1 MIYLDYNAT
10 TPLKPQVQSALQ
22 SAMEVIGNPSSI
34 HGYGRAARR
43 LVEQARQEIAD
54 LIQCDPTFIT
64 FTSGATEANNTV
76 LHQTDVERILVS
88 SIEHPSVTDVADI
101 LKAKKGINLI
111 PVNKDGVVDLEA
123 LEKLLVKD
131 TRSTLVSVMLANN
144 ETGVVQP
151 ITAIAALARKYNA
164 LLHVDAVQGLG
175 KMPVIWNDLGVDFLS
190 LSAHKIGGPAGIGAL
205 IYNHEQ
211 PILKHV
217 QGGGQERRRRA
228 GTENLLGIVGF
239 GAAAEAAVHDAAHFT
254 LLRQWHDAMEHAMKA
269 AVPQARIFGDAVS
282 RIGNTT
288 QIALPGVTA
297 DKQLMALDLAGF
309 AVSSGSACS
318 SGSIKPSHVLL
329 AMGIDEE
336 LAKCAIRI
344 SSGWATTQDEMK
356 QLTAAWIAMA
366 QRLTTDHTK

>member
-10 TPLKPQVQSALQ
+10 TPLKPQVQAALHD
-22 SAMEVIGNPSSI
+22 AMAVIGNPSSI
-34 HGYGRAARR
+34 HGYGRSARR
-43 LVEQARQEIAD
+43 LVEQARQQIAT

-76 LHQTDVERILVS
+76 LHQADVERILVS
-88 SIEHPSVTDVADI
+88 AVEHPSVTDVADI
-101 LKAKKGINLI
+101 LKAKKGINFI
-111 PVNKDGVVDLEA
+111 PVDKHGVVDLSA
-123 LEKLLVKD
+123 LEKLLGTD
-131 TRSTLVSVMLANN
+131 RRATLISVMLANN

-151 ITAIAALARKYNA
+151 IRAIADLARTYGA

-175 KMPVIWNDLGVDFLS
+175 KMPVSWSDLQADFLS
-190 LSAHKIGGPAGIGAL
+190 LSAHKIGGPAGIGVL
-205 IYNHEQ
+205 IYDHDQ
-211 PILKHV
+211 PVLKHL

-239 GAAAEAAVHDAAHFT
+239 GAAAVAAEQDQQHFT
-254 LLRQWHDAMEHAMKA
+254 HLRQWHDAMEQAMKR
-269 AVPQARIFGDAVS
+269 AVPQARIFGDGAA

-309 AVSSGSACS
+309 AVSSGAACS

-329 AMGIDEE
+329 AMGIPEE
-336 LAKCAIRI
+336 IAMCAMRI
-344 SSGWATTQDEMK
+344 SSGWATTEDDINQF
-356 QLTAAWIAMA
+356 TAAWIAMA
-366 QRLTTDHTK
+366 HRLTVDKA